1 MPFWRL
7 YYHIVW
13 ATYKREPLITP
24 EIERDLYGYLIGKS
38 VSQEAIVHAVNG
50 IQDHVHV
57 VVSIPPKVAVATF
70 VGLLK
75 GSSSHHINHEPGASG
90 NFGWQ
95 DEYGVASFG
104 EGYLAR
110 AVEYVQRQK
119 EHHRAGDLWDVFER
133 IDNPDGKP
141 SG

>member
-1 MPFWRL
+1 
-7 YYHIVW
+7 
-13 ATYKREPLITP
+13 
-24 EIERDLYGYLIGKS
+24 
-38 VSQEAIVHAVNG
+38 
-50 IQDHVHV
+50 
-57 VVSIPPKVAVATF
+57 
-70 VGLLK
+70 LLK

-95 DEYGVASFG
+95 DEYGVVSFG

-133 IDNPDGKP
+133 TDNPDGKP